1 MVSGLAAY
9 FAEMHFPRRLAVVAA
24 LLVSSGVNAAPI
36 DRHALVTRHNPTITT
51 IDPSA
56 PFMVGNGNFAF
67 TADITGLQT
76 FPDQYTPL
84 APLLTEAQWGWHSFP
99 GNFTLS
105 QALKPYK
112 VRGKLRWYPALSSW
126 EEAKKEDIQ
135 WLREN
140 PHKFSL
146 GRLALHLADGKGR
159 RAAFADLSARKQTL
173 DLWSGRLNSG
183 FVFDRVPVEVETSV
197 HPTRDLIIVRLK
209 SALLGDGRLGVEL
222 KFPGVSRNLNPDP
235 QDWEHSGAHRT
246 HELARGPRNLALT
259 RTLDDTRYAVTLAS
273 DRELDIQAP
282 GPHRYLLTAR
292 GSDHLTLLVEFTEK
306 PTAANPADPE
316 AARADVAAWWRH
328 HWMNGGVVDLTGS
341 KHPKAAELE
350 RRIVLS
356 QYLTAVNSAG
366 LYPPQEEGL
375 FSNSWN
381 GKFHLEMH
389 AWHAAHFAV
398 WGRPELLERSMPWYL
413 AHLDDARRRAK
424 DMGVKGA
431 WWPKMVGPEGRESPS
446 TVNPWIMW
454 QQPNPIYLAETLY
467 NVRKDRATLE
477 KYKDLVFETAEL
489 LVSWPFFDR
498 KQQRFILGPPIIP
511 AQENF
516 DPQVTYNPTFE
527 LAYFRFGV
535 ATAQDWRVRLGLP
548 KDPRW
553 DDFLFRLSKLP
564 EKDGL
569 YLAAE
574 SQPDLWERA
583 RSPLCSK
590 GRTAPKCPNRDH
602 PSFVAAY
609 GLLPGW
615 SADRETMRRTLK
627 AVVSDWDL
635 RQTWGWD
642 WPMLAMTATRL
653 DEPEMAVD
661 FLLTD
666 AKNFQFGVSGMTPRV
681 HLEADAAPHAVGS
694 RDGQGYRRAAETYFP
709 SNGALL
715 LAVGL
720 MVAGGQS
727 VQELNPGFPP
737 NGQWIVRSE
746 GITPLP

>member
-1 MVSGLAAY
+1 MHSLRTLAS
-9 FAEMHFPRRLAVVAA
+9 MAA
-24 LLVSSGVNAAPI
+24 LWMSVGAWAAPI
-36 DRHALVTRHNPTITT
+36 DRHALVTRHNPTLTR
-51 IDPSA
+51 IDASA
-56 PFMVGNGNFAF
+56 PLMVGNGNFAF

-76 FPDQYTPL
+76 FPEQYSSL
-84 APLLTEAQWGWHSFP
+84 APLLTEAQWAWHSFP
-99 GNFTLS
+99 GRFKLS
-105 QALKPYK
+105 QALEPFQ

-126 EEAKKEDIQ
+126 DEAKKPEIQ

-146 GRLALHLADGKGR
+146 GRLALRLENPDGAPAK
-159 RAAFADLSARKQTL
+159 FTDLSATSQSL
-173 DLWSGRLNSG
+173 DLWSGRLTSH
-183 FVFDRVPVEVETSV
+183 FTFDGQPVEVETSV
-197 HPTRDLIIVRLK
+197 HPVRDIVVVRLK
-209 SALLGDGRLGVEL
+209 SPLLAEGRLGVDL
-222 KFPGVSRNLNPDP
+222 KFPGVSHQLNPDP
-235 QDWEHSGAHRT
+235 QDWDHPAAHST
-246 HELARGPRNLALT
+246 QQVARAARALT
-259 RTLDDTRYAVTLAS
+259 LARTLDDTRYSVQVGADHDLRIETPAAHTFRMKS
-273 DRELDIQAP
+273 P
-282 GPHRYLLTAR
+282 GSTQ
-292 GSDHLTLLVEFTEK
+292 LTLLVEFSEK
-306 PTAANPADPE
+306 PAATALPDAE
-316 AARADVAAWWRH
+316 AARAAGAQWWEH
-328 HWMNGGVVDLTGS
+328 FWMNGGVVDFTGS
-341 KHPKAAELE
+341 RHPKARELE

-366 LYPPQEEGL
+366 VYPPQEEGL

-413 AHLDDARRRAK
+413 AHLEEARQRAK

-454 QQPNPIYLAETLY
+454 QQPHPIYLAETLY
-467 NVRKDRATLE
+467 NARRERATLE
-477 KYKDLVFETAEL
+477 KYKDLVFATAEL
-489 LVSWPFFDR
+489 LVSWSYFDR
-498 KQQRFILGPPIIP
+498 KEQRYVLGPPMIP

-516 DPQVTYNPTFE
+516 DPQTTYNPTFE
-527 LAYFRFGV
+527 LEYFRFGV
-535 ATAQDWRVRLGLP
+535 ATAQAWRERLGMP
-548 KDPRW
+548 KDSKW

-564 EKDGL
+564 QKDGV

-583 RSPLCSK
+583 RSAQCSK
-590 GRTAPKCPNRDH
+590 GNTSPDCPNRDH

-615 SADRETMRRTLK
+615 GADRETMRRTLH

-653 DEPEMAVD
+653 DEPEMAVN
-661 FLLTD
+661 FLLTG
-666 AKNFQFGVSGMTPRV
+666 AQNFQFGTSGMTPRV
-681 HLEADAAPHAVGS
+681 HLESDAAPHAAGS
-694 RDGQGYRRAAETYFP
+694 ADGPGYRRAAETYFP

-727 VQELNPGFPP
+727 VHELNPGFPAD
-737 NGQWIVRSE
+737 GQWIVHSE

>member
-1 MVSGLAAY
+1 MSASAA
-9 FAEMHFPRRLAVVAA
+9 
-24 LLVSSGVNAAPI
+24 I
-36 DRHALVTRHNPTITT
+36 DRHALVTRHNPTITAV
-51 IDPSA
+51 DKSA

-76 FPDQYTPL
+76 FQDQYSPL
-84 APLLTEAQWGWHSFP
+84 APLLIEAQWGWHSFP
-99 GNFTLS
+99 GKFELK
-105 QALKPYK
+105 QALKPFK
-112 VRGKLRWYPALSSW
+112 VRGKLRWYPALENW
-126 EEAKKEDIQ
+126 DEAKKPEIQ

-146 GRLALHLADGKGR
+146 GRLGLRLENTNGG
-159 RAAFADLSARKQTL
+159 AASFADLSSTRQTL
-173 DLWSGRLNSG
+173 DLWNGRLNSS
-183 FVFDRVPVEVETSV
+183 FSFDGVPVEVETSV
-197 HPTRDLIIVRLK
+197 HPQRDLLIVRLK
-209 SALLGDGRLGVEL
+209 SQLLFDGRLGVDL
-222 KFPGVSRNLNPDP
+222 KFPGVSRKLNPDP
-235 QDWEHSGAHRT
+235 ADWDHPEAHSTQAF
-246 HELARGPRNLALT
+246 ARGPGGITLT
-259 RTLDDTRYAVTLAS
+259 RRLDATQYSVKLTS
-273 DRELDIQAP
+273 DRELDIETP
-282 GPHRYLLTAR
+282 GPHAYRMTAP
-292 GSDHLTLLVEFTEK
+292 GSTQVTLLVEFTEA
-306 PTAANPADPE
+306 PAAANLPDTE
-316 AARADVAAWWRH
+316 AAREAVSTWWQAY
-328 HWMNGGVVDLTGS
+328 WMNGGVVDFKGS
-341 KHPKAAELE
+341 KHPKADELE

-356 QYLTAVNSAG
+356 QYLTAVNSSG
-366 LYPPQEEGL
+366 IYPPQEEGL

-389 AWHAAHFAV
+389 GWHAAHFAV
-398 WGRPELLERSMPWYL
+398 WGRPQLLERSMPWYL
-413 AHLDDARRRAK
+413 AHLDEARKRAK

-454 QQPNPIYLAETLY
+454 QQPHPIYLAETLY
-467 NVRKDRATLE
+467 NVRKDKAVLE
-477 KYKDLVFETAEL
+477 KYRDLIFETAEL
-489 LVSWPFFDR
+489 LVSWPFFD
-498 KQQRFILGPPIIP
+498 KKEERFILGPPMIP

-516 DPQVTYNPTFE
+516 DPQVTFNPTFE

-535 ATAQDWRVRLGLP
+535 ATAQDWRVRLGMP
-548 KDPRW
+548 KDPKW

-564 EKDGL
+564 QKDGI

-574 SQPDLWERA
+574 SQQDLWERA
-583 RSPLCSK
+583 RSPQCSK
-590 GRTAPKCPNRDH
+590 GNTAEGCPNRDH
-602 PSFVAAY
+602 PSLVAAY

-615 SADRETMRRTLK
+615 GADRETMRRTLK

-653 DEPEMAVD
+653 DEPEMAVN

-681 HLEADAAPHAVGS
+681 HIVADDAPHAAGS
-694 RDGQGYRRAAETYFP
+694 VDGPGYRRSAETYFP

-727 VQELNPGFPP
+727 VHELNPGFPP
-737 NGQWIVRSE
+737 NGQWIVHSE
-746 GITPLP
+746 GIVPLP

>member
-1 MVSGLAAY
+1 MQALRALGCLLAL
-9 FAEMHFPRRLAVVAA
+9 MAA
-24 LLVSSGVNAAPI
+24 ASVGAASKPI
-36 DRHALVTRHNPTITT
+36 DRHALVTRHNPTLTAV
-51 IDPSA
+51 DKSA

-76 FPDQYTPL
+76 FPEQYSSLVPL
-84 APLLTEAQWGWHSFP
+84 MTQAQWSWHDWP
-99 GNFTLS
+99 NPQGFTLK
-105 QALKPYK
+105 QAMKTLK
-112 VRGKLRWYPALSSW
+112 VRGKKRDYPALSNW
-126 EEAKKEDIQ
+126 DEAKQENIQ

-146 GRLALHLADGKGR
+146 GRLALRLENAQGTV
-159 RAAFADLSARKQTL
+159 ATFADLSATRQSL
-173 DLWSGRLNSG
+173 DMWSGRLSSS
-183 FVFDRVPVEVETSV
+183 FIFDGTPVEVETSV
-197 HPTRDLIIVRLK
+197 HPERDILIVQLR
-209 SALLGDGRLGVEL
+209 SQLLFDGRLGVDL
-222 KFPGVSRNLNPDP
+222 KFPGVSRKLNPDP
-235 QDWEHSGAHRT
+235 ADWEHPEAHSTR
-246 HELARGPRNLALT
+246 EVARGPGGLTLT
-259 RTLDDTRYAVTLAS
+259 RQIDDTHYSVKLAS
-273 DRELDIQAP
+273 DRELDIETP
-282 GPHRYLLTAR
+282 GPHAFRFSAPGATQ
-292 GSDHLTLLVEFTEK
+292 LTLLIEFTEG
-306 PTAANPADPE
+306 PAAETLPDAE
-316 AARADVAAWWRH
+316 VARATVAKWWEGF
-328 HWMNGGVVDLTGS
+328 WMHGGALDFTGS
-341 KHPKAAELE
+341 KHPKASELE

-366 LYPPQEEGL
+366 ALPPQEEGL

-413 AHLDDARRRAK
+413 AHLEEARERAK
-424 DMGVKGA
+424 ANGVKGA

-446 TVNPWIMW
+446 TVNPFIMW
-454 QQPNPIYLAETLY
+454 QQPHPIYLAETLWIA
-467 NVRKDRATLE
+467 RGKDRAVLE
-477 KYKDLVFETAEL
+477 KYSELVFQTADL
-489 LVSWPFFDR
+489 LASWPFYDKKAER
-498 KQQRFILGPPIIP
+498 YILGPPVIP

-516 DPQVTYNPTFE
+516 DPLTTYNPTFE
-527 LAYFRFGV
+527 LEYWRFGIG
-535 ATAQDWRVRLGLP
+535 TGQRWRERLGLP
-548 KDPRW
+548 KNPKW
-553 DDFLFRLSKLP
+553 DDVLFRLSKLP
-564 EKDGL
+564 EKDGI

-583 RSPLCSK
+583 RSAQCSK
-590 GRTAPKCPNRDH
+590 RAVSECPNRDH
-602 PSFVAAY
+602 PSFVAAL

-615 SADRETMRRTLK
+615 GAERETMRRTLK

-642 WPMLAMTATRL
+642 WPMLAMSATRL
-653 DEPEMAVD
+653 DEPEMAVN

-681 HLEADAAPHAVGS
+681 HVVADDAPHSAGS
-694 RDGQGYRRAAETYFP
+694 QDQPDYRRAAETYFP

-727 VQELNPGFPP
+727 VHELNPGFPP

-746 GITPLP
+746 GILPLP

>member
-1 MVSGLAAY
+1 MRFMAGAMALA
-9 FAEMHFPRRLAVVAA
+9 LGVAVT
-24 LLVSSGVNAAPI
+24 AAPI
-36 DRHALVTRHNPTITT
+36 DRHALVTRHNPTITRV
-51 IDPSA
+51 DPSA

-76 FPDQYTPL
+76 FPEQYSPL

-99 GNFTLS
+99 NPKGFTLA
-105 QALKPYK
+105 QAMKPIK
-112 VRGKLRWYPALSSW
+112 VRKKTREYPALFNW
-126 EEAKKEDIQ
+126 DEAKAENIQ

-146 GRLALHLADGKGR
+146 GRLSLRLTHADGKV
-159 RAAFADLSARKQTL
+159 ATFADLSATSQTL
-173 DLWSGRLNSG
+173 DMWTGRLTSR
-183 FVFDRVPVEVETSV
+183 FVFDGAPVEVETSV
-197 HPTRDLIIVRLK
+197 HPERDLLIVRVK
-209 SALLGDGRLGVEL
+209 SPLLSGGRLGVEL
-222 KFPGVSRNLNPDP
+222 KFPGVSHQLNPDP
-235 QDWEHSGAHRT
+235 QDWQNPTSHST
-246 HELARGPRNLALT
+246 QVLARDGGGLTLA
-259 RTLDDTRYAVTLAS
+259 RSIDDTRYSVKLAA
-273 DRELDIQAP
+273 DREINVDTP
-282 GPHRYLLTAR
+282 SPHLFRVSAR
-292 GSDHLTLLVEFTEK
+292 GATQLTLQAEFTAG
-306 PTAANPADPE
+306 PAAATLPDAE
-316 AARADVAAWWRH
+316 AARTAVAGWWQDF
-328 HWMNGGVVDLTGS
+328 WMHGGAVDLTGS
-341 KHPKAAELE
+341 KHPKAVELE
-350 RRIVLS
+350 RRIVMS

-366 LYPPQEEGL
+366 RYPPQEEGL

-389 AWHAAHFAV
+389 AWHEAHFAV

-413 AHLDDARRRAK
+413 AHLAEAKARAQS
-424 DMGVKGA
+424 MGVKGA

-446 TVNPWIMW
+446 TVNPFIMW
-454 QQPNPIYLAETLY
+454 QQPHPIYLAETLY

-477 KYKDLVFETAEL
+477 KYKDLVFQTAEML
-489 LVSWPFFDR
+489 AAWASYDKETQRLV
-498 KQQRFILGPPIIP
+498 LGPPLIP

-516 DPQVTYNPTFE
+516 DPLTTFNPTFE
-527 LAYFRFGV
+527 LAYWRFGIV
-535 ATAQDWRVRLGLP
+535 TAQDWRVRLGMA
-548 KDPRW
+548 KDPKW
-553 DDFLFRLSKLP
+553 DDVLFRLSKLP
-564 EKDGL
+564 QKDGL

-583 RSPLCSK
+583 RSPQCSK
-590 GRTAPKCPNRDH
+590 GNTAPDCPNRDH

-615 SADRETMRRTLK
+615 GADRETMRRTLK

-653 DEPEMAVD
+653 DEPEMAVN

-666 AKNFQFGVSGMTPRV
+666 AKNFQFGTSGMTPRV
-681 HLEADAAPHAVGS
+681 HLEADAAPHAAGS
-694 RDGQGYRRAAETYFP
+694 PDGPGYRRAAETYFP

-720 MVAGGQS
+720 MVAGGQT
-727 VQELNPGFPP
+727 VHELNPGFPP
-737 NGQWIVRSE
+737 DGQWIVHSE

>member
-1 MVSGLAAY
+1 MHVYPRRWTFLVMLLAA
-9 FAEMHFPRRLAVVAA
+9 HAA
-24 LLVSSGVNAAPI
+24 SAAPI
-36 DRHALVTRHNPTITT
+36 DRHALVTRHNPTITA
-51 IDPSA
+51 IDASA
-56 PFMVGNGNFAF
+56 PFMVGNGNLAF

-76 FPDQYTPL
+76 FQDQYSRL

-99 GNFTLS
+99 GKFELK
-105 QALKPYK
+105 QALKPFR
-112 VRGKLRWYPALSSW
+112 VRGKLRWYPALQDW
-126 EEAKKEDIQ
+126 DEAKKAEIQ

-146 GRLALHLADGKGR
+146 GRLALHLAKGEGR
-159 RAAFADLSARKQTL
+159 RASFADLSATRQSL
-173 DLWSGRLNSG
+173 DMWAGRLNSS
-183 FVFDRVPVEVETSV
+183 FVYEGQPVEVETSV
-197 HPTRDLIIVRLK
+197 HPTRDLVIVRLK
-209 SALLGDGRLGVEL
+209 SPLLFEGRLGVDLE
-222 KFPGVSRNLNPDP
+222 FPGVSHQLNPDP
-235 QDWEHSGAHRT
+235 QDWDHPEAHSTQEA
-246 HELARGPRNLALT
+246 ARGPGGLTLT
-259 RTLDDTRYAVTLAS
+259 RTLDDTRYSVKVAA

-282 GPHRYLLTAR
+282 APHGYRVTAP
-292 GSDHLTLLVEFTEK
+292 GATQLTLLVEFTEG
-306 PTAANPADPE
+306 PAAAALPE
-316 AARADVAAWWRH
+316 AEEARAAVARWWEGY
-328 HWMNGGVVDLTGS
+328 WSQGGVVDLTGS
-341 KHPKAAELE
+341 KHPKAPELE
-350 RRIVLS
+350 RRIVMS

-366 LYPPQEEGL
+366 VYPPQEEGL

-389 AWHAAHFAV
+389 AWHSAHFAV

-413 AHLDDARRRAK
+413 EHLDQARKRAK

-454 QQPNPIYLAETLY
+454 QQPHPIYLAETLY
-467 NVRKDRATLE
+467 NVRKDKATLE
-477 KYKDLVFETAEL
+477 KYRDLVFETAEL
-489 LVSWPFFDR
+489 LVSWPFFD
-498 KQQRFILGPPIIP
+498 KKEQRYILGPPMIP

-516 DPQVTYNPTFE
+516 DPQVTFNPTFE

-535 ATAQDWRVRLGLP
+535 ATAQDWRVRLGMP
-548 KDPRW
+548 KDPKW

-564 EKDGL
+564 QKDGL

-583 RSPLCSK
+583 RSPQCSA
-590 GRTAPKCPNRDH
+590 GRTAAECPNRDH

-615 SADRETMRRTLK
+615 GADRETMRRTLA

-653 DEPEMAVD
+653 DEPDMAVK

-681 HLEADAAPHAVGS
+681 HLEADAAPHAAGS
-694 RDGQGYRRAAETYFP
+694 SDGTGYRRSAETYFP
-709 SNGALL
+709 SNGSLL

-727 VQELNPGFPP
+727 VHELNPGFPP
-737 NGQWIVRSE
+737 DGQWIVRSE

>member
-1 MVSGLAAY
+1 
-9 FAEMHFPRRLAVVAA
+9 MHTVLRRCP
-24 LLVSSGVNAAPI
+24 LLVTLLVAHAASAAPI
-36 DRHALVTRHNPTITT
+36 DRHALITRHNPTITA
-51 IDPSA
+51 IDRSA

-76 FPDQYTPL
+76 FQEQYSPL

-99 GNFTLS
+99 GKFELG
-105 QALKPYK
+105 QAQKPFR
-112 VRGKLRWYPALSSW
+112 VRGKLRWYPALQDW
-126 EEAKKEDIQ
+126 EEARKPEIQ

-146 GRLALHLADGKGR
+146 GRLALHLANGGR
-159 RAAFADLSARKQTL
+159 DARFADLSATKQSL
-173 DLWSGRLNSG
+173 DMWTGRLRSS
-183 FVFDRVPVEVETSV
+183 FVYAGQPVEVETSV
-197 HPTRDLIIVRLK
+197 HPTRDLVIVRLE
-209 SALLGDGRLGVEL
+209 SPLLVDGRLGVDL
-222 KFPGVSRNLNPDP
+222 KFPGVSRQLNPDP
-235 QDWEHSGAHRT
+235 QDWEHPAAHT
-246 HELARGPRNLALT
+246 TQEAARGPGGLT
-259 RTLDDTRYAVTLAS
+259 LNRTLDDTRYSVKLSA
-273 DRELDIQAP
+273 DRELEIQVPAA
-282 GPHRYLLTAR
+282 HSYRLTAH
-292 GSDHLTLLVEFTEK
+292 GSRQLTLLVEFTAG
-306 PTAANPADPE
+306 PAAAALPDAQV
-316 AARADVAAWWRH
+316 ARADVAKWWEGY
-328 HWMNGGVVDLTGS
+328 WTKGGVVDFTGS
-341 KHPKAAELE
+341 KHPQARELE
-350 RRIVLS
+350 RRIVMS

-366 LYPPQEEGL
+366 VYPPQEEGL

-389 AWHAAHFAV
+389 AWHSAHFAV

-413 AHLDDARRRAK
+413 GHLDQARKRAK

-454 QQPNPIYLAETLY
+454 QQPHPIYLAETLY
-467 NVRKDRATLE
+467 NARKDEATLE
-477 KYKDLVFETAEL
+477 KYKELVFETAEL
-489 LVSWPFFDR
+489 LVSWPFFD
-498 KQQRFILGPPIIP
+498 KKEDRFILGPPMIP

-516 DPQVTYNPTFE
+516 DPQVTFNPTFE

-535 ATAQDWRVRLGLP
+535 ATAQDWRVRLGMP
-548 KDPRW
+548 KDPKW

-564 EKDGL
+564 QKDGV

-583 RSPLCSK
+583 RSPQCSK
-590 GRTAPKCPNRDH
+590 GRTAPECPNRDH

-615 SADRETMRRTLK
+615 GADRETMRRTLK

-653 DEPEMAVD
+653 DEPEMAVN

-681 HLEADAAPHAVGS
+681 HLEADAAPHAAGTS
-694 RDGQGYRRAAETYFP
+694 DDPGYRRSAETYFP
-709 SNGALL
+709 SNGSLL

-727 VQELNPGFPP
+727 VHELNPGFPP
-737 NGQWIVRSE
+737 NGQWIVHSE

>member
-1 MVSGLAAY
+1 M
-9 FAEMHFPRRLAVVAA
+9 
-24 LLVSSGVNAAPI
+24 
-36 DRHALVTRHNPTITT
+36 
-51 IDPSA
+51 
-56 PFMVGNGNFAF
+56 
-67 TADITGLQT
+67 
-76 FPDQYTPL
+76 
-84 APLLTEAQWGWHSFP
+84 
-99 GNFTLS
+99 
-105 QALKPYK
+105 
-112 VRGKLRWYPALSSW
+112 
-126 EEAKKEDIQ
+126 
-135 WLREN
+135 
-140 PHKFSL
+140 
-146 GRLALHLADGKGR
+146 
-159 RAAFADLSARKQTL
+159 
-173 DLWSGRLNSG
+173 
-183 FVFDRVPVEVETSV
+183 
-197 HPTRDLIIVRLK
+197 
-209 SALLGDGRLGVEL
+209 
-222 KFPGVSRNLNPDP
+222 
-235 QDWEHSGAHRT
+235 
-246 HELARGPRNLALT
+246 
-259 RTLDDTRYAVTLAS
+259 
-273 DRELDIQAP
+273 
-282 GPHRYLLTAR
+282 
-292 GSDHLTLLVEFTEK
+292 LVEFTAG
-306 PTAANPADPE
+306 PPAASLPE
-316 AARADVAAWWRH
+316 VESARAAVATWWQGF
-328 HWMNGGVVDLTGS
+328 WMNGGVVDFTGS
-341 KHPKAAELE
+341 KHPQAAELE
-350 RRIVLS
+350 RRVVMS

-366 LYPPQEEGL
+366 VYPPQEEGL

-389 AWHAAHFAV
+389 AWHEAHFAV

-413 AHLDDARRRAK
+413 AHLDEARKRAT
-424 DMGVKGA
+424 DLGVKGA

-454 QQPNPIYLAETLY
+454 QQPHPIYLAETLY
-467 NVRKDRATLE
+467 NVRKDKATLE
-477 KYKDLVFETAEL
+477 KYKDLVFSTAEL
-489 LVSWPFFDR
+489 LVSWPFFDKKEGR
-498 KQQRFILGPPIIP
+498 YILGPPMIP

-516 DPQVTYNPTFE
+516 DAQTTFNPTFE

-548 KDPRW
+548 KDPKW

-583 RSPLCSK
+583 RSAPCSK
-590 GRTAPKCPNRDH
+590 GNTAPECPNRDH

-615 SADRETMRRTLK
+615 GADRETMRRTLK

-653 DEPEMAVD
+653 DEPEMAVN

-666 AKNFQFGVSGMTPRV
+666 AKNFQFGASGMTPRV
-681 HLEADAAPHAVGS
+681 HLEADAAPHAAGPA
-694 RDGQGYRRAAETYFP
+694 DGPGYQRSAETYFP

-727 VQELNPGFPP
+727 VHELNPGFPP
-737 NGQWIVRSE
+737 NGQWIVHSE